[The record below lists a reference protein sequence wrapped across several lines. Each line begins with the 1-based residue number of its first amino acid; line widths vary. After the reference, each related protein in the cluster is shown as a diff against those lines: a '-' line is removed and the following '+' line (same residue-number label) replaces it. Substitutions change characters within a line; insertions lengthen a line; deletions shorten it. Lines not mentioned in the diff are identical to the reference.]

1 MKTKLV
7 SLLIILVVFGGA
19 YAYLQ
24 LLVPSNMSQHVSL
37 KTNQGF
43 TSFPDITFSDA
54 NNRRFTVKN
63 IPSDTVLIH
72 FWAAWCVVCL
82 SELPDLIRY
91 VANSHGKVAL
101 LSVSLDD
108 NYKDTQKVLDKIA
121 TKYNFSLLETN
132 MFWAWDKDKSISAK
146 LLNTVKVPET
156 IILNNKRE
164 MIEKIIGPAPWA
176 EASTKP

>member
-1 MKTKLV
+1 
-7 SLLIILVVFGGA
+7 
-19 YAYLQ
+19 
-24 LLVPSNMSQHVSL
+24 
-37 KTNQGF
+37 
-43 TSFPDITFSDA
+43 
-54 NNRRFTVKN
+54 
-63 IPSDTVLIH
+63 
-72 FWAAWCVVCL
+72 
-82 SELPDLIRY
+82 
-91 VANSHGKVAL
+91 VAL